1 MRTRPVQMLKK
12 GRKKAS
18 CWWLLRE
25 VVGNNVSPLGILW
38 EPDGNPREN
47 DEKILNGF
55 STHMVP

>member
-1 MRTRPVQMLKK
+1 MLKK